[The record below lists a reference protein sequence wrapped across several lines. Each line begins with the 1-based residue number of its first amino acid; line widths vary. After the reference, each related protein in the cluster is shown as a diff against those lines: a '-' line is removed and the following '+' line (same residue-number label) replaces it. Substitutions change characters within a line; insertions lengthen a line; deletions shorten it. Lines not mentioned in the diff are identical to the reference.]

1 MMDPVAILLIVI
13 GIGLLLL
20 FLGLPI
26 FVTFAFIGCLLFATY
41 AHWPLATAPSI
52 MFHEIDKVL
61 LLACPFFVFAG
72 NAMVFG
78 KTSVVLVDVMRRI
91 FGRFPGGLAITAVAS
106 SAFFGAITGSSSATV
121 AAIATIL
128 LPHMDEAGYNRSF
141 STGLLACSGTL
152 GNIIPPSIVLIL
164 YGDVGETS
172 VAKLFAGGL
181 FSGLLIALFMIIVVV
196 IICKRQGFREPET
209 AVSIEGWGKL
219 LLRAAPALFMPVLIL
234 GGIYGGIFTPTEAA
248 AVSCIY
254 ALLVGF
260 LVYKGLTWQGVKESL
275 RKTIG
280 VVGMLYPLIG
290 TAILMN
296 KMFIRAEFPLIVTK
310 FVAEAGLGPA
320 AFLGMAFVLVLGLGC
335 ILEGVPLIYVC
346 VPLLLPTVLA
356 LGISPVHFGVIF
368 CALVLIGQIT
378 PPVGIILYVTSSI
391 TKEPSESVIRGALPF
406 LAAMTVATIIIIY
419 VPAISLWLPSII

>member
-1 MMDPVAILLIVI
+1 MEPQAILLIVI
-13 GIGLLLL
+13 GVGLLLM

-26 FVTFAFIGCLLFATY
+26 FITFAFIGCLLFCTY
-41 AHWPLATAPSI
+41 AQWPLATAPSI
-52 MFHEIDKVL
+52 MFHEVNKVL
-61 LLACPFFVFAG
+61 FLACPFFVLAG
-72 NAMVFG
+72 NMLVYG
-78 KTSVVLVDVMRRI
+78 KTSEVLVDVMGRL

-106 SAFFGAITGSSSATV
+106 CAFFGAITGSSSATV
-121 AAIATIL
+121 AAISTII

-164 YGDVGETS
+164 FGDVGETS
-172 VAKLFAGGL
+172 VSKLFAGGL
-181 FSGLLIALFMIIVVV
+181 FAGLLIALLMIVVIV
-196 IICKRQGFREPET
+196 IICKRQGFHERKT
-209 AVSIEGWGKL
+209 IVSTEGWGKL
-219 LLRAAPALFMPVLIL
+219 LLRGIPAFFMPILIL
-234 GGIYGGIFTPTEAA
+234 GGIYGGVFTPTEAA

-260 LVYKGLTWQGVKESL
+260 FIYKGLTWQGMKESL

-280 VVGMLYPLIG
+280 VVGMLYPLVG
-290 TAILMN
+290 TAVLMN

-310 FVAEAGLGPA
+310 LVAEAGLGPA
-320 AFLGMAFVLVLGLGC
+320 AFLGVTFVLVLGLGC

-346 VPLLLPTVLA
+346 VPLLLPTVLE

-378 PPVGIILYVTSSI
+378 PPVGIILYVTSGI
-391 TKEPSESVIRGALPF
+391 TKEPSASVIRGALPF
-406 LAAMTVATIIIIY
+406 LAAMMVATLIIIY
-419 VPAISLWLPSII
+419 VPAISLWLPSVLR